1 MLDAP
6 SAILTSL
13 RVAFEIASERI
24 ASRFVAIAI
33 RFIEVTRERRLGPSR
48 LKIPRRFLLPDFQRG
63 RLCRVVMYFWKPLPA
78 GFSRQTD
85 KVNIARNR
93 VHLLRGTE
101 MAVFINV
108 PRILA
113 SRIRFLNLEV
123 ALTSINQYWFE

>member
-48 LKIPRRFLLPDFQRG
+48 LKIPRRFLLADFQRATLS
-63 RLCRVVMYFWKPLPA
+63 RRYVFLETA

-93 VHLLRGTE
+93 VHPL
-101 MAVFINV
+101 
-108 PRILA
+108 
-113 SRIRFLNLEV
+113 
-123 ALTSINQYWFE
+123 